1 MRQSHA
7 ESSSLLIVKIS
18 SLRVICPLSSLMC
31 PLSSL
36 DLSLDLRTTSH
47 RVAYEAVTARPA
59 ASGTCTPA
67 NQPPATR
74 CCAYRFLACNP
85 TPDLSMV
92 DSNPWRRQG
101 SRPQDCRSRSKT
113 CAWGALEAFH
123 RRGGG
128 TAGSRRSSTPPV
140 AADTT
145 RRSVLLM
152 RFSGI
157 SGIPEPEISGT
168 RIVGFLFSLR

>member
-1 MRQSHA
+1 MPSPLLFSSSKYLPC
-7 ESSSLLIVKIS
+7 ESSVLSHLSCVLS
-18 SLRVICPLSSLMC
+18 PLSISLWISAQRATEWPTGC
-31 PLSSL
+31 DGAACCVRHLRPRQPAPGHPL
-36 DLSLDLRTTSH
+36 LRLPIP
-47 RVAYEAVTARPA
+47 RA
-59 ASGTCTPA
+59 
-67 NQPPATR
+67 QPHA
-74 CCAYRFLACNP
+74 
-85 TPDLSMV
+85 DLSMV

-145 RRSVLLM
+145 RRSMLLM

-168 RIVGFLFSLR
+168 RIVGFLFSLK